1 MIQRLQTL
9 LLFFS
14 TLCIIII
21 AYSDY
26 FPVYI
31 NKMEP
36 IYLNEDEL
44 LSVRLCLIF
53 SALLSVL
60 AIFQFKNRKRQLLLS
75 SFARFLITI
84 SFALIVFLYG
94 NVDNRDFSI
103 GTLLLIIPFIS
114 LVAANFF
121 IKKDEKLVKSA
132 DRIR

>member
-14 TLCIIII
+14 SLCIIII
-21 AYSDY
+21 VYSEY
-26 FPVYI
+26 FPIYQI
-31 NKMEP
+31 EERPYFLKMDGFL
-36 IYLNEDEL
+36 YA
-44 LSVRLCLIF
+44 RLCLVF
-53 SALLSVL
+53 SAAISVL

-75 SFARFLITI
+75 GLARFLITV
-84 SFALIVFLYG
+84 SFALIVFFYDTAG
-94 NVDNRDFSI
+94 EKTYSS

>member
-26 FPVYI
+26 FPIYI
-31 NKMEP
+31 NKTEP
-36 IYLNEDEL
+36 IYLNENEL
-44 LSVRLCLIF
+44 LSVRLCLVF

-94 NVDNRDFSI
+94 NVDNMS
-103 GTLLLIIPFIS
+103 
-114 LVAANFF
+114 
-121 IKKDEKLVKSA
+121 
-132 DRIR
+132 

>member
-14 TLCIIII
+14 SLCIIII
-21 AYSDY
+21 VYSEY
-26 FPVYI
+26 FPIYQYEERPYFL
-31 NKMEP
+31 KMDDFL
-36 IYLNEDEL
+36 YA
-44 LSVRLCLIF
+44 RLCLVF
-53 SALLSVL
+53 SAALSVL

-75 SFARFLITI
+75 GFARFLITV
-84 SFALIVFLYG
+84 SFALIVFLYHNAG
-94 NVDNRDFSI
+94 EKIYSS

-114 LVAANFF
+114 LFAANFF

>member
-14 TLCIIII
+14 SLCIIII
-21 AYSDY
+21 VYSEY
-26 FPVYI
+26 FPIYQYEEKPYFL
-31 NKMEP
+31 KMDDFL
-36 IYLNEDEL
+36 YA
-44 LSVRLCLIF
+44 RLCLVF
-53 SALLSVL
+53 SAALSVL

-75 SFARFLITI
+75 GFARFLITV
-84 SFALIVFLYG
+84 SFALIVFLYHSAG
-94 NVDNRDFSI
+94 EKIYSS

-114 LVAANFF
+114 LFAANFF